1 MGVLIIFQTNICF
14 YYTIEVLPTIKIELF
29 LEESA
34 DNVDIDRLQ
43 LLIDDIDVI
52 HNFVKLFLSIKFFSV
67 KKSSSCSL
75 IIMLIRHIYH

>member
-1 MGVLIIFQTNICF
+1 MYIIHN
-14 YYTIEVLPTIKIELF
+14 YYKIKVLPTIKIELF

-67 KKSSSCSL
+67 KNSSSCSL